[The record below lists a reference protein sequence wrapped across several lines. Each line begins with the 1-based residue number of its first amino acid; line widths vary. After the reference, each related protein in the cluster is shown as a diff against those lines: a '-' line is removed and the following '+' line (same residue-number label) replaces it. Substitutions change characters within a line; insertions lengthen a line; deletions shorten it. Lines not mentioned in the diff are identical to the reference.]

1 MCISGYDTGVRAAI
15 DYSMKLVGST
25 ASTEAMTRANTHLIV
40 PEAKGAAELGGHLSA
55 CMSCVALRV

>member
-1 MCISGYDTGVRAAI
+1 MRAAI

-40 PEAKGAAELGGHLSA
+40 PEAKGAAELGGAPVCVRVLRRSA
-55 CMSCVALRV
+55 CLSTAL